1 MALGWKKDYLR
12 YKSFF
17 LNVLAIYKQRTDLH
31 LFSEILLSLITIL
44 LFGIFALRPTLLTI
58 AQLVKDIRGKEATL
72 ALMDQKINSL
82 NRARAILAENE
93 VEIQILEKVVP
104 QIPEPDT
111 LIRQIEGLISQNS
124 VRLLGLSFD
133 AINLKDQ
140 SSPEANPALNFS
152 LSLDGNYQTL
162 SNLSRQLSQLRIPV
176 RLDASKL
183 NVIKTATA
191 KSLNLIVSGQVPY
204 LSGTNEKD

>member
-44 LFGIFALRPTLLTI
+44 LFGIFAIRPTLLTI

-82 NRARAILAENE
+82 NRARAILAE
-93 VEIQILEKVVP
+93 K
-104 QIPEPDT
+104 
-111 LIRQIEGLISQNS
+111 
-124 VRLLGLSFD
+124 
-133 AINLKDQ
+133 
-140 SSPEANPALNFS
+140 
-152 LSLDGNYQTL
+152 
-162 SNLSRQLSQLRIPV
+162 
-176 RLDASKL
+176 
-183 NVIKTATA
+183 
-191 KSLNLIVSGQVPY
+191 
-204 LSGTNEKD
+204 